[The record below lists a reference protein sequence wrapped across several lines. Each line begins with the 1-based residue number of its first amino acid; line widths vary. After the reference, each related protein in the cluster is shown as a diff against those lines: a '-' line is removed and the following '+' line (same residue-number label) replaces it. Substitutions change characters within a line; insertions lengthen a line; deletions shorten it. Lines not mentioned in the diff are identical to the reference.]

1 MARRSRGSRRAENAF
16 PIGLLGVGLALVA
29 FLLPSA
35 LRPPAPQTPATA
47 ELSPDAP
54 PDNKTDSLIAA
65 LHRASS
71 GIQGSDTLGA
81 EDGLGLTPPPPPPN
95 TVGCPHGYG
104 NPPRQ
109 TESAYS
115 APCSAPFKGNNGGT
129 TYRNVSA
136 SEIRVGF
143 WHVLGMPAE
152 RGLVPT
158 TCTPSMSAQLR
169 TFCYLQKYWNDRYNF
184 YGRYVHLD
192 AAKDDPPDDPGA
204 RTAAHTQAQNGDFA
218 VVHLSDSFCDE
229 FANHLHLICF
239 DGTATHDYVQE
250 NAAPYWWTYQQNHEQ
265 NEAFYGEY
273 ACKKLIG
280 GNADYAGAGTKG
292 KPRKIGVIVQSVAV
306 TGFRTAKGIADQ
318 IKKQC
323 GFTVAPDAQVNIRDD
338 DNNQSESTAVLKMIN
353 ANVTTVLMWSDTVP
367 WNVVMSNA
375 QAAGYFPEWVALN
388 SNGLDFNTSGSTEPP
403 LEMAHLFGMS
413 GWEMP
418 RPFSST
424 DCYKAYKAED
434 PANAPD
440 ATSCALI
447 YVSLEHVMNGIQLA
461 GPTLTPKTF
470 EQGLFKYGHPPARN
484 FWEIGGGFGPGDRAF
499 VDTLTE
505 IWWDASAT
513 DPTTGNPTG
522 AYRYTDNGRR
532 YALGQLPRSL
542 RVFGPGDPTQAQG

>member
-1 MARRSRGSRRAENAF
+1 MARRNRTARRAENAF

-54 PDNKTDSLIAA
+54 PNDKTDSLIAA
-65 LHRASS
+65 LHRSSS
-71 GIQGSDTLGA
+71 GIAGTGDLGA
-81 EDGLGLTPPPPPPN
+81 GDGLGLAPPVTTPD
-95 TVGCPHGYG
+95 TRKCRGGFG

-115 APCSAPFKGNNGGT
+115 PPCSVDDRKAVGGT
-129 TYRNVSA
+129 WRNVSA
-136 SEIRVGF
+136 EEVRVGF
-143 WHVLGMPAE
+143 WHILGMPAE

-158 TCTPSMSAQLR
+158 ECTPQMSAQLR
-169 TFCYLQKYWNDRYNF
+169 TFCYLQKYWNTRYNF
-184 YGRYVHLD
+184 FGRFIHLD
-192 AAKDDPPDDPGA
+192 AAADDPADDPGA
-204 RTAAHTQAQNGDFA
+204 RTAAHNQAQNGDFA

-229 FANHLHLICF
+229 FANHLHLVCF

-280 GNADYAGAGTKG
+280 GNADFAGTGTKG
-292 KPRKIGVIVQSVAV
+292 KPRKLGIVVQSVAV

-323 GFTVAPDAQVNIRDD
+323 GFVVPADAQVNIRDD

-353 ANVTTVLMWSDTVP
+353 AGVTTVLMWSDTVP

-375 QAAGYFPEWVALN
+375 QAAGYFPEWVAIN

-424 DCYKAYKAED
+424 DCYKAYKAMD

-461 GPTLTPKTF
+461 GPSLTPKTF
-470 EQGLFKYGHPPARN
+470 EQGLFKYGHPQPRN
-484 FWEIGGGFGPGDRAF
+484 PWEIGGGFGPGDRAF
-499 VDTLTE
+499 VDTLAE
-505 IWWDASAT
+505 IWWDPSAT

-522 AYRYTDNGRR
+522 AYRYADDGQR
-532 YALGQLPRSL
+532 YGLGDMKRELH
-542 RVFGPGDPTQAQG
+542 VFHPGDPTQAKG